1 MMMSNVISLTKRRQ
15 LLPAACNTDNLSDVS
30 VQTHNLEKLSA
41 KIDALLSDMSDAE
54 PIPQAVA
61 LAAGRYAAMQLFQL
75 HGRAHAM
82 SFFDDCIATA
92 EMCQDI
98 MNEMGEEYTSS

>member
-1 MMMSNVISLTKRRQ
+1 MLYTPLQAKH
-15 LLPAACNTDNLSDVS
+15 LLFWLNRLKFHVS

-41 KIDALLSDMSDAE
+41 KIDVLLSDMSDAE

-61 LAAGRYAAMQLFQL
+61 LAAGRYAAMQLFQM

-82 SFFDDCIATA
+82 
-92 EMCQDI
+92 
-98 MNEMGEEYTSS
+98 